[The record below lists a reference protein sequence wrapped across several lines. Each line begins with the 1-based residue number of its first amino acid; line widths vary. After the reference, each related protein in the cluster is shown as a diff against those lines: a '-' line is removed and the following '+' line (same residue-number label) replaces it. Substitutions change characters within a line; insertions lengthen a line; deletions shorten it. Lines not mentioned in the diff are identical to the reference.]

1 MSIYSYQ
8 NVTDFLYHFQVTC
21 RPNRWPWWFQTHQPA
36 VYNTILA
43 YTDHLVPRNFTDR
56 LYCYTNQISQRP
68 GCRFCGA
75 AVSYDIGK
83 KQHHEYCSQ
92 RCSMKDLTNVL
103 GVQNVSQLAS
113 VKQKKKK
120 TALLKYGVDNVSKAN
135 EIKNKIGV
143 KAKARWAP
151 FWDGVSHQGKDQY
164 VKKVSY
170 LTDRN
175 YRKYKHILDPEGL
188 RSPQWHLDHLFSKS
202 DGFRYQVDPA
212 VVSHPANLRII
223 SGSANSSKNFR
234 SDISLQVLAERIEVW
249 ERTHTSL

>member
-103 GVQNVSQLAS
+103 GVQNVSQLTS
-113 VKQKKKK
+113 VKQKRKR
-120 TALLKYGVDNVSKAN
+120 LLY
-135 EIKNKIGV
+135 
-143 KAKARWAP
+143 
-151 FWDGVSHQGKDQY
+151 
-164 VKKVSY
+164 
-170 LTDRN
+170 
-175 YRKYKHILDPEGL
+175 
-188 RSPQWHLDHLFSKS
+188 
-202 DGFRYQVDPA
+202 
-212 VVSHPANLRII
+212 
-223 SGSANSSKNFR
+223 
-234 SDISLQVLAERIEVW
+234 
-249 ERTHTSL
+249 